1 MFMSAEDGLSGIDRI
16 VIDSLE
22 LLCMGCNDGTIHFVN
37 NQQFKSTT
45 RRDRYLERFKD
56 KEKDLKKTTQS
67 KMKLLLFSMLE

>member
-56 KEKDLKKTTQS
+56 KEKQRKQLYKK
-67 KMKLLLFSMLE
+67 